1 MASMWNQQHLASHAA
16 TPLSEVQE
24 IRVFNRR
31 GFSWI
36 FTLHGFSM
44 VFAAFLLRFNR
55 GVHAWQDAWPLSCG
69 QDFVE
74 KRGQIA
80 ETHRNFSRSYESYES
95 YEIKIDQHFPGV
107 FHTGN

>member
-1 MASMWNQQHLASHAA
+1 LASIWNQPHLASHAA

-36 FTLHGFSM
+36 FNLHGFSI

-55 GVHAWQDAWPLSCG
+55 GVHAWQGAWPLSCG
-69 QDFVE
+69 QDFV

-80 ETHRNFSRSYESYES
+80 ATHRNFSRSES
-95 YEIKIDQHFPGV
+95 YEIKIDKHFPGV
-107 FHTGN
+107 EHWELRLKS